1 MPYFRV
7 NPLGVVP
14 KKTPGKWRSILHLSY
29 PPGSSVNDYI
39 SKADHSLQYVTI
51 DRVISHV
58 KQLGQGCYL
67 SKLDVEAAFRIA
79 PVHPNDW
86 HLLGM
91 KWQGQYYFDMRLS
104 MGSRSSPF
112 NFDTIGE
119 AIEFIAQANYAI
131 AFIEHIL
138 DDFITIE
145 SGAQT
150 PVALNILIR
159 LFQKLGVPLAQ
170 EKIFGPTTCLDF
182 LGITLDTLLMEARLP
197 PDKVDKLVALI
208 STFSSRRKCTKR
220 ELLSLI
226 GSFSFASKV
235 IVPGRT
241 FLSRMI
247 RLSCSVSELHY
258 HVYLNNAF
266 REDLS
271 MWELFLQD
279 WNGRSFFLEEQLTMA
294 PDLHFHTDA
303 SGTLGY
309 GGYYHP
315 QWFRGDWDPDQ
326 LLGAPGISISYQ
338 ELFPIVLAAFIWGS
352 EWSRKQI
359 LVFCDNEGTVTAIN
373 SGTSKSSRMAKL
385 LRHLVLQSMCCN
397 CLFRAKHVAGKHNSI
412 ADALSRNQVQRF
424 RQLAPHANPYPVIIS
439 KELLLKL
446 KN

>member
-1 MPYFRV
+1 MNVQAFAEELTSHPDRSFVSKLLTDLREGFQIGDTGPQFSGEAPNLKSAQEYPEVVSAYMHDEVRLGHIAGPYSEPPLPYFRV

-29 PPGSSVNDYI
+29 PPGSSGNDYI
-39 SKADHSLQYVTI
+39 SKADYSLQYVTI
-51 DRVISHV
+51 DRVISHI

-112 NFDTIGE
+112 NFDTIGK
-119 AIEFIAQANYAI
+119 AIEFIVQANYAI

-159 LFQKLGVPLAQ
+159 LFQKLGVQ

-182 LGITLDTLLMEARLP
+182 LGITLEARLP

-208 STFSSRRKCTKR
+208 STFSSRRICTKR

-235 IVPGRT
+235 IVPGCT

-247 RLSCSVSELHY
+247 RLSCSMSELHY
-258 HVYLNNAF
+258 HVCLNNAF

-279 WNGRSFFLEEQLTMA
+279 WNGCSFF
-294 PDLHFHTDA
+294 F
-303 SGTLGY
+303 
-309 GGYYHP
+309 
-315 QWFRGDWDPDQ
+315 
-326 LLGAPGISISYQ
+326 
-338 ELFPIVLAAFIWGS
+338 
-352 EWSRKQI
+352 
-359 LVFCDNEGTVTAIN
+359 
-373 SGTSKSSRMAKL
+373 
-385 LRHLVLQSMCCN
+385 
-397 CLFRAKHVAGKHNSI
+397 
-412 ADALSRNQVQRF
+412 
-424 RQLAPHANPYPVIIS
+424 
-439 KELLLKL
+439 
-446 KN
+446 

>member
-1 MPYFRV
+1 MQLGRIAGPYSEPPLPNFRV
-7 NPLGVVP
+7 NPLSVVP

-29 PPGSSVNDYI
+29 PPGGLVNDYI
-39 SKADHSLQYVTI
+39 SKADYSLQYVTI
-51 DRVISHV
+51 DRVISHI

-91 KWQGQYYFDMRLS
+91 KWQGQYCFDMCLS
-104 MGSRSSPF
+104 MGSQSSPF
-112 NFDTIGE
+112 NLDTIGK
-119 AIEFIAQANYAI
+119 AIEFITQANYAI
-131 AFIEHIL
+131 VFIEHIF
-138 DDFITIE
+138 DDFITTE
-145 SGAQT
+145 LGAQT

-159 LFQKLGVPLAQ
+159 LFQKLGVPPAQ
-170 EKIFGPTTCLDF
+170 EKNFGPTTCLDL

-208 STFSSRRKCTKR
+208 STFSSSRKCTKS

-235 IVPGRT
+235 IVPGCT
-241 FLSRMI
+241 FLSRTI

-266 REDLS
+266 WEDLS

-279 WNGRSFFLEEQLTMA
+279 WNGRSFFLGEQLTMA
-294 PDLHFHTDA
+294 PDLHFHMDA

-309 GGYYHP
+309 WGYYHP
-315 QWFRGDWDPDQ
+315 HWFRRDWHPDQ
-326 LLGAPGISISYQ
+326 LLGAPGISFSYL
-338 ELFPIVLAAFIWGS
+338 ELFLIVLAAFIWGS
-352 EWSRKQI
+352 EWSHKRI
-359 LVFCDNEGTVTAIN
+359 LVFCDNEGTITAIN

-385 LRHLVLQSMCCN
+385 LHHLVLQSMCCN
-397 CLFRAKHVAGKHNSI
+397 CLFG
-412 ADALSRNQVQRF
+412 LGT
-424 RQLAPHANPYPVIIS
+424 
-439 KELLLKL
+439 
-446 KN
+446 